1 MQLLLYAAN
10 QTGTLSSQPRQRLQP
25 ITGVLHAL
33 GLVLE
38 SLAPWYE
45 PGAAQQQTN
54 QTLRVLTLSLPVRV
68 DPPAGFLPRRRL
80 PPTPKPNPH
89 PLRPY
94 SRPRA

>member
-54 QTLRVLTLSLPVRV
+54 QTLGREE
-68 DPPAGFLPRRRL
+68 G
-80 PPTPKPNPH
+80 H
-89 PLRPY
+89 QLRGQRTQNGKMY
-94 SRPRA
+94 CYCCSCLCLVG